1 MLHLVQHLKTVE
13 GCYNT
18 VGAVREQGKKPKETD
33 MRDKLQEQRQSE
45 SKADRWTLRP
55 AKLIEQ
61 HEFTCVFLVAKAE
74 ICEAD

>member
-13 GCYNT
+13 LP

-61 HEFTCVFLVAKAE
+61 QFQP
-74 ICEAD
+74 ISS